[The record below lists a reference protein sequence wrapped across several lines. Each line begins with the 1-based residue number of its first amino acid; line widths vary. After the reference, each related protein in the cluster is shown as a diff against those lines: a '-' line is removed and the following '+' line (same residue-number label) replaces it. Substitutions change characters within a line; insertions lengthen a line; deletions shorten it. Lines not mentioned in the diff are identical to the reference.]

1 MNKIPTVILIGR
13 QNVGKSTLFNS
24 LIKNKKAIVD
34 STPGVTRD
42 SVYGDIKLDNKK
54 IRIIDT
60 GGISDENNELNK
72 SVQKKREEA
81 EFLADIILFIVEA
94 GNFIPE
100 DIEFS
105 KKIRKL
111 NKKVFVIV
119 NKCDTPEKDDFINDF
134 YKLGFKEVIP
144 VSASQNRNIN
154 FISEKIIE
162 EFSNSETIKT
172 ENEDNN
178 YIKISILGKPNV
190 GKSSLLNK
198 ITGKNRSIVSK
209 MPGTTRDIIDEEVLI
224 EDQKFLILDTAGIRR
239 KTKVN
244 ENVEYYSVN
253 RAIKSIEM
261 SDIVYLVID
270 STEEIS
276 TQDKKI
282 AGQIINKGKGIIVVL
297 NKWDLANKSNAK
309 IKDKTEMLLFKFPQI
324 DYVPIVP
331 VSSLT
336 GEGIKK
342 LLTATI
348 SIFTELQKTVDTS
361 DKIDYFRIY

>member
-1 MNKIPTVILIGR
+1 
-13 QNVGKSTLFNS
+13 
-24 LIKNKKAIVD
+24 
-34 STPGVTRD
+34 
-42 SVYGDIKLDNKK
+42 
-54 IRIIDT
+54 
-60 GGISDENNELNK
+60 
-72 SVQKKREEA
+72 
-81 EFLADIILFIVEA
+81 
-94 GNFIPE
+94 
-100 DIEFS
+100 
-105 KKIRKL
+105 
-111 NKKVFVIV
+111 
-119 NKCDTPEKDDFINDF
+119 
-134 YKLGFKEVIP
+134 
-144 VSASQNRNIN
+144 
-154 FISEKIIE
+154 
-162 EFSNSETIKT
+162 
-172 ENEDNN
+172 
-178 YIKISILGKPNV
+178 
-190 GKSSLLNK
+190 
-198 ITGKNRSIVSK
+198 

-361 DKIDYFRIY
+361 DINRLLQNILTKHAPSGKKGLLKIYYGTQVSRNPVNFIIFINKLTSLSNNYKEYIINQIREKFGYSGIPVEIIFKDKNKEKK